1 MDVNSKMN
9 ASNKQKLDPSAKE
22 FCPNENREKNENDL
36 NDNDNDNDD
45 DNNSRVLYEESF
57 GRSSADLEILRA
69 AYPDEITYD
78 NGNGGDDGDDD
89 DDDVQPDWF
98 PLIFTLNLGC
108 TSQNHQDE
116 GKSKSRFGATI
127 TMEFPKGYPT
137 TKSLEVVS
145 YRNLPSTKKDII
157 EEVVASVKS
166 TAQEAYDVYGGEEC
180 GLSCCAAA
188 IECWTLLIEEVE
200 QQTLLEKEKSSLCN
214 TASGKIL
221 QQQGSDNNDDGDI
234 HWITS
239 EDTLIDRKSVF
250 QAHLCLVEN
259 EDMVK
264 RAVRKLIE
272 GSTKIQRAT
281 HNMYAYRFTETL
293 PNGKTILKHD
303 NDDDGEDAA
312 GSRLAQLLEMRKE
325 DGVLILVSRWYG
337 GTHLGPKRFAHIT
350 NVARDLLV
358 QCHDNGTIK

>member
-1 MDVNSKMN
+1 MN

-69 AYPDEITYD
+69 AYPDEITYN
-78 NGNGGDDGDDD
+78 NGNGGDGDDDDD

-358 QCHDNGTIK
+358 QCHDNATIK